1 MIDKLVKEIVEEVKG
16 KTVAVYG
23 GGFKPPTKG
32 HMEVVVEAL
41 RQNPSIDE
49 FIIYVGAKE
58 RDGIT
63 QSQSTLIWEI
73 YKRNLPMKVTITP
86 ASVAPIRAIYD
97 YAKEHPQEEVL
108 WVIGARQDNE
118 EDFIDISSRT
128 KAISKYPNMELRTIV
143 TPGGVSGTAARN
155 ALKVSK
161 DKFKDFL
168 PDELS
173 DDEVQEVFDIVSIK
187 ESLNEHASYTD
198 SIDIAD
204 KIAQLTNHM
213 LKKGMNIE
221 PLPTMELIDGDSENA
236 SDFLGK
242 TAYYDPENKHI
253 VLYTEGR
260 HPKDIVRSYA
270 HEMIHHIQNLEGRL
284 GDITTT
290 NTQEDGDL
298 DKLEQEANLKGTM
311 TFRNWTDSITGNKLA
326 ETKFKNVDSHKVLFL
341 EALQELQL
349 STSNA
354 LPIKGDDF
362 KGTFETDNQKYQYEI
377 DKIDVNQYK
386 DLYNVI
392 FNEEDG
398 TNALPTGNA
407 KDSYIKIL
415 STMYKVISNFI
426 EKHKPQYLG
435 LAALDAS
442 GYYPIYLK
450 LSKTNSFPDYSK
462 KEIISV
468 GSGSDKLKVIVFKR
482 KEEVKES
489 IVGQKIVCDNCG
501 WSWNI
506 DDGGDDMFTC
516 HKCGSED
523 NMPIV
528 ENLNEGKYDGLVTK
542 LAGYTL
548 NAWKSDFEDKQK
560 LGKFELEVGP
570 GKELDYPHL
579 DFDYSGEARFIL
591 NTSYKTAGYAKP
603 TSAKVKVNFI
613 IPPNGLPKLWS
624 QISIDLRNTIR
635 HEIEHLMQSG
645 PNVKKGKEMESDQ
658 EDRDELTSG
667 KKPWWKIW
675 RKKLGT
681 PDYYK
686 LEKEIDANLQGLY
699 LQAKKS
705 KQPLDKV
712 IDNYLE
718 FKLDLPPNERE
729 DIKKLWGKRASK
741 LNIPYNPL
749 NEKKNKDPFGLNA
762 YAAELGKLREDD
774 DKKNYK
780 IYVDM
785 DGVVADFDKR
795 FRDLSGMN
803 PNDYEAKNGKNAF
816 WDFIDVKHKLAFWVG
831 IPPMQDA
838 QRLIDYVSKH
848 DYEMLTAPSIKKES
862 LMGKGLWIRNWAKK
876 GLFPSKPK
884 VNYKP
889 AKNKHHFAAPNHIL
903 IDDKQSTID
912 SWNAAGGIG
921 ILHTSAGNTINQLKK
936 IGI

>member
-1 MIDKLVKEIVEEVKG
+1 MIDKLVREIVEEVKG

-23 GGFKPPTKG
+23 GGFKPPTSG
-32 HMEVVVEAL
+32 HFEVVKEAL

-73 YKRNLPMKVTITP
+73 YKRNLPMKVTIEPT
-86 ASVAPIRAIYD
+86 SKAPIRAIYD

-161 DKFKDFL
+161 DKFRDFL

-204 KIAQLTNHM
+204 KIAQLTDHM
-213 LKKGMNIE
+213 LKRGMNIE

-298 DKLEQEANLKGTM
+298 DKLEQEANLRGTM
-311 TFRNWTDSITGNKLA
+311 TFRGWTDSITGNKLA

-398 TNALPTGNA
+398 TNVLPTGNA

-516 HKCGSED
+516 HECGSED
-523 NMPIV
+523 NQPIV
-528 ENLNEGKYDGLVTK
+528 EE
-542 LAGYTL
+542 
-548 NAWKSDFEDKQK
+548 
-560 LGKFELEVGP
+560 
-570 GKELDYPHL
+570 
-579 DFDYSGEARFIL
+579 
-591 NTSYKTAGYAKP
+591 KT
-603 TSAKVKVNFI
+603 
-613 IPPNGLPKLWS
+613 
-624 QISIDLRNTIR
+624 
-635 HEIEHLMQSG
+635 
-645 PNVKKGKEMESDQ
+645 
-658 EDRDELTSG
+658 
-667 KKPWWKIW
+667 
-675 RKKLGT
+675 
-681 PDYYK
+681 
-686 LEKEIDANLQGLY
+686 
-699 LQAKKS
+699 
-705 KQPLDKV
+705 
-712 IDNYLE
+712 
-718 FKLDLPPNERE
+718 
-729 DIKKLWGKRASK
+729 
-741 LNIPYNPL
+741 
-749 NEKKNKDPFGLNA
+749 KDPFGLNA

-795 FRDLSGMN
+795 FTDLSGMS
-803 PNDYEAKNGKNAF
+803 PSEFESKNGKNAF

-831 IPPMQDA
+831 IPPMSDA
-838 QRLIDYVSKH
+838 QSLMDYVSKH

-862 LMGKGLWIRNWAKK
+862 LMGKGLWIRNWANK

-936 IGI
+936 LGI

>member
-23 GGFKPPTKG
+23 GGFKPVTRG
-32 HMEVVVEAL
+32 HFEVVKEAL

-398 TNALPTGNA
+398 TNVLPTGNA

-516 HKCGSED
+516 HECGSED
-523 NMPIV
+523 NQPIV
-528 ENLNEGKYDGLVTK
+528 EE
-542 LAGYTL
+542 
-548 NAWKSDFEDKQK
+548 
-560 LGKFELEVGP
+560 
-570 GKELDYPHL
+570 
-579 DFDYSGEARFIL
+579 
-591 NTSYKTAGYAKP
+591 KT
-603 TSAKVKVNFI
+603 
-613 IPPNGLPKLWS
+613 
-624 QISIDLRNTIR
+624 
-635 HEIEHLMQSG
+635 
-645 PNVKKGKEMESDQ
+645 
-658 EDRDELTSG
+658 
-667 KKPWWKIW
+667 
-675 RKKLGT
+675 
-681 PDYYK
+681 
-686 LEKEIDANLQGLY
+686 
-699 LQAKKS
+699 
-705 KQPLDKV
+705 
-712 IDNYLE
+712 
-718 FKLDLPPNERE
+718 
-729 DIKKLWGKRASK
+729 
-741 LNIPYNPL
+741 
-749 NEKKNKDPFGLNA
+749 KDPFGLNA

-795 FRDLSGMN
+795 FTDLAGMS
-803 PNDYEAKNGKNAF
+803 PSEFESKNGKNAF

-831 IPPMQDA
+831 IPPMSDA
-838 QRLIDYVSKH
+838 QSLMDYVSKY

-912 SWNAAGGIG
+912 SWNAAGGVG
-921 ILHTSAGNTINQLKK
+921 ILHTSASTTINQLKK
-936 IGI
+936 LGI

>member
-23 GGFKPPTKG
+23 GGFKPPTSG
-32 HMEVVVEAL
+32 HFEVVKEAL

-73 YKRNLPMKVTITP
+73 YKRNLPMKVTIEPT
-86 ASVAPIRAIYD
+86 SKAPIRAIYD

-118 EDFIDISSRT
+118 EDFKDISSRT

-213 LKKGMNIE
+213 LKRGMNIE

-516 HKCGSED
+516 HECGSED
-523 NMPIV
+523 NQPIS
-528 ENLNEGKYDGLVTK
+528 EGDGLWANIHAKRKRGEKPSHGNSKAHKDAVK
-542 LAGYTL
+542 AG
-548 NAWKSDFEDKQK
+548 NKIKEDK
-560 LGKFELEVGP
+560 P
-570 GKELDYPHL
+570 
-579 DFDYSGEARFIL
+579 
-591 NTSYKTAGYAKP
+591 
-603 TSAKVKVNFI
+603 
-613 IPPNGLPKLWS
+613 
-624 QISIDLRNTIR
+624 
-635 HEIEHLMQSG
+635 
-645 PNVKKGKEMESDQ
+645 
-658 EDRDELTSG
+658 
-667 KKPWWKIW
+667 
-675 RKKLGT
+675 
-681 PDYYK
+681 
-686 LEKEIDANLQGLY
+686 
-699 LQAKKS
+699 
-705 KQPLDKV
+705 
-712 IDNYLE
+712 
-718 FKLDLPPNERE
+718 
-729 DIKKLWGKRASK
+729 
-741 LNIPYNPL
+741 
-749 NEKKNKDPFGLNA
+749 KDPFGLNA

-848 DYEMLTAPSIKKES
+848 NYEMLTAPSIKKES

-884 VNYKP
+884 VNYKS

-912 SWNAAGGIG
+912 SWNAAGGVG
-921 ILHTSAGNTINQLKK
+921 ILHTSASNTINQLKK
-936 IGI
+936 LGI

>member
-23 GGFKPPTKG
+23 GGFKPPTSG
-32 HMEVVVEAL
+32 HFEVVKEAL

-73 YKRNLPMKVTITP
+73 YKRNLPMKVTIIP

-311 TFRNWTDSITGNKLA
+311 TFRNWTDSITGNKL
-326 ETKFKNVDSHKVLFL
+326 D
-341 EALQELQL
+341 
-349 STSNA
+349 
-354 LPIKGDDF
+354 
-362 KGTFETDNQKYQYEI
+362 
-377 DKIDVNQYK
+377 
-386 DLYNVI
+386 
-392 FNEEDG
+392 
-398 TNALPTGNA
+398 
-407 KDSYIKIL
+407 
-415 STMYKVISNFI
+415 
-426 EKHKPQYLG
+426 
-435 LAALDAS
+435 
-442 GYYPIYLK
+442 
-450 LSKTNSFPDYSK
+450 
-462 KEIISV
+462 
-468 GSGSDKLKVIVFKR
+468 
-482 KEEVKES
+482 ES

-516 HKCGSED
+516 HECGSED
-523 NMPIV
+523 NQPIV
-528 ENLNEGKYDGLVTK
+528 EE
-542 LAGYTL
+542 
-548 NAWKSDFEDKQK
+548 
-560 LGKFELEVGP
+560 
-570 GKELDYPHL
+570 
-579 DFDYSGEARFIL
+579 
-591 NTSYKTAGYAKP
+591 KT
-603 TSAKVKVNFI
+603 
-613 IPPNGLPKLWS
+613 
-624 QISIDLRNTIR
+624 
-635 HEIEHLMQSG
+635 
-645 PNVKKGKEMESDQ
+645 
-658 EDRDELTSG
+658 
-667 KKPWWKIW
+667 
-675 RKKLGT
+675 
-681 PDYYK
+681 
-686 LEKEIDANLQGLY
+686 
-699 LQAKKS
+699 
-705 KQPLDKV
+705 
-712 IDNYLE
+712 
-718 FKLDLPPNERE
+718 
-729 DIKKLWGKRASK
+729 
-741 LNIPYNPL
+741 
-749 NEKKNKDPFGLNA
+749 KDPFGLNA

-795 FRDLSGMN
+795 FTDLSGMS
-803 PNDYEAKNGKNAF
+803 PSDYEAKNGKNAF

-831 IPPMQDA
+831 IPPMSDA
-838 QRLIDYVSKH
+838 QSLMDYVSKH

-862 LMGKGLWIRNWAKK
+862 LMGKGLWIRNWANK

-921 ILHTSAGNTINQLKK
+921 ILHTSAGSTINQLKK